1 MPKNYF
7 CTMIRTIIIPTQTN
21 ISLSIPD
28 HYIGKPIE
36 VTFLAL
42 EELEQKPAKKTMAD
56 FWGVISDKT
65 AEALHRQVEQ
75 SRNEWDSN
83 I

>member
-1 MPKNYF
+1 
-7 CTMIRTIIIPTQTN
+7 MIRTVIIPANTN
-21 ISLSIPD
+21 INLSIPEN
-28 HYIGKPIE
+28 YIGKPIE

-56 FWGVISDKT
+56 FWNVISNET
-65 AEALHRQVEQ
+65 AEALHKQVEQ
-75 SRNEWDSN
+75 SRNEWNEN